1 MDELTTKRLAI
12 IKQLYLQGINQS
24 YDSEPMNGFCL
35 LSFHDSV
42 EMFMKLCAE
51 QKNIKINRDV
61 NFGDY
66 FIKIPDL
73 QGNATMNI
81 LNNKRVSLKHYGSLP
96 STIDVEISRANVT
109 DFFEQNTPIFFNIK
123 FCEISLISLIKYES
137 VRNYMSKSL
146 TSMESDNY
154 KYSILN
160 SQIAFK
166 ELLYCHKEDKIQ
178 NFSSP
183 FKITENFDFC
193 SSSSMKLGL
202 GDKLNNFIDKTEK
215 SFSELDQIIGIIGFG
230 IDYKKYCKFMML
242 SPYLQSW
249 LNNGVRN
256 YESYD
261 DKQIV
266 CNKRN
271 AQFCFDFVI
280 ESALQLQRFDFDIN
294 DLRTADE

>member
-1 MDELTTKRLAI
+1 MNELTTKRLAI

-51 QKNIKINRDV
+51 QKDIKINRDV

-73 QGNATMNI
+73 QGNAAMNN
-81 LNNKRVSLKHYGSLP
+81 LNNKRVNLKHYGSLP
-96 STIDVEISRANVT
+96 SVIDVETSRTNVT
-109 DFFEQNTPIFFNIK
+109 DFFEQNTPTFFGVK
-123 FCEISLISLIKYES
+123 FSEISLISLIKYES
-137 VRNYMSKSL
+137 VREYMSKSL
-146 TSMESDNY
+146 ADLESENY
-154 KYSILN
+154 KNSILN

-178 NFSSP
+178 NYTSP
-183 FKITENFDFC
+183 FKISEDFNFC
-193 SSSSMKLGL
+193 SSSSMRLGISQ
-202 GDKLNNFIDKTEK
+202 KLNDFIDKTEK
-215 SFSELDQIIGIIGFG
+215 SFSKIDEIIGIIGFR
-230 IDYKKYCKFMML
+230 IDYKKYCKFKIL
-242 SPYLQSW
+242 SPYIQPWFEDGS
-249 LNNGVRN
+249 RK
-256 YESYD
+256 YEFYD
-261 DKQIV
+261 NKHIICD
-266 CNKRN
+266 KRN

-294 DLRTADE
+294 DLRKEDE